1 MTKSEAEKLVQ
12 DAVAKALGQQ
22 QSEQAPATVE
32 KAAGEEITPD
42 FVQNA
47 VDAAIKKA
55 LGQQE
60 PEQKQEHQLTKA
72 DLSELIDGI
81 VAKSVS
87 AVLSSRANPT
97 NLNGASGTVQKSA
110 AQEDC
115 YLHGIL

>member
-12 DAVAKALGQQ
+12 EAVAKALGQQ
-22 QSEQAPATVE
+22 QTEQNPAVVA
-32 KAAGEEITPD
+32 KAEGDEITPD

-60 PEQKQEHQLTKA
+60 SEQKQEQQLTKA
-72 DLSELIDGI
+72 DLSDLIDAV

-87 AVLSSRANPT
+87 AVLNSRANPT
-97 NLNGASGTVQKSA
+97 NLNGSTVQKSA
-110 AQEDC
+110 AQDEC

>member
-1 MTKSEAEKLVQ
+1 MSEVALPSVYNAASMRSEYNRLRRHEAGISTARTLQEIEGFELQIQQRLKTIGEQEKV
-12 DAVAKALGQQ
+12 
-22 QSEQAPATVE
+22 
-32 KAAGEEITPD
+32 
-42 FVQNA
+42 
-47 VDAAIKKA
+47 
-55 LGQQE
+55 
-60 PEQKQEHQLTKA
+60 
-72 DLSELIDGI
+72 LSELIDGI

>member
-60 PEQKQEHQLTKA
+60 QQLTKA

>member
-1 MTKSEAEKLVQ
+1 M
-12 DAVAKALGQQ
+12 
-22 QSEQAPATVE
+22 
-32 KAAGEEITPD
+32 
-42 FVQNA
+42 
-47 VDAAIKKA
+47 
-55 LGQQE
+55 
-60 PEQKQEHQLTKA
+60 
-72 DLSELIDGI
+72 LIDGI